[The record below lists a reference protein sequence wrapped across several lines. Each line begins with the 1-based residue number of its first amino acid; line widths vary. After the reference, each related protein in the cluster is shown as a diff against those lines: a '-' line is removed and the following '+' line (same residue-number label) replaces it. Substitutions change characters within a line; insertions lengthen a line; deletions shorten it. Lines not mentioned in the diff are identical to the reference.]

1 MKNLRRCIA
10 AVTAGLLLVT
20 APALALA
27 VDLDLGA
34 DAPTATGIAWDDEA
48 ERLFVADESGAI
60 RVVEAP
66 GVEVGEV
73 AFSGEPQSVQALAL
87 DAGVLHVADIGDV
100 SGDRDLITVF
110 GVTAEPGQ
118 QGYRAWDFV
127 YPDGPQDATAFL
139 ISGRGRFYFITTGA
153 DPGIYG
159 AQLEPSREGTNTL
172 FRAADAPEGVTDAV
186 FLDDGETMLVRTAQG
201 VEAID
206 AFSWETSDT
215 TTYSE
220 SPDDES
226 ITTYGD
232 GRMLV
237 GPGAHFRDEPLPDGD
252 QTVTPAVPAEPT
264 PSEEP
269 SETATDPGE
278 VPPTEVQTQEPG
290 DGGDP
295 TEQGG
300 TDENVTTGVARG
312 GTYLAIGGA
321 VLVAVVAGVAVFVSK
336 D

>member
-34 DAPTATGIAWDDEA
+34 EAPAATGIAWDDGA
-48 ERLFVADESGAI
+48 ERLFVADESGAV

-66 GVEVGEV
+66 GVEVGELT
-73 AFSGEPQSVQALAL
+73 FSGEPQSVQALAL
-87 DAGVLHVADIGDV
+87 DAGVLHIADIGDAA
-100 SGDRDLITVF
+100 GDRDAVTVF

-118 QGYRAWDFV
+118 QGYRAWDFT

-139 ISGRGRFYFITTGA
+139 ISGRGRFYFITTGT

-172 FRAADAPEGVTDAV
+172 FRAADAPDGVTDAV
-186 FLDDGETMLVRTAQG
+186 FLDDGETMLVRTAEG
-201 VEAID
+201 VEAIN
-206 AFSWETSDT
+206 AFSWETTDT
-215 TTYSE
+215 TTYSGA
-220 SPDDES
+220 PDGES

-237 GPGAHFRDEPLPDGD
+237 GPGAHFRDEPLPDGE
-252 QTVTPAVPAEPT
+252 QTVTPEVPAEPT
-264 PSEEP
+264 PSDEP
-269 SETATDPGE
+269 TQPPTASGEAPPTGSETQA
-278 VPPTEVQTQEPG
+278 PG
-290 DGGDP
+290 DGEAP

-321 VLVAVVAGVAVFVSK
+321 VLVAVVAGVAVFLSK